1 MKEHPIPFHKASFLG
16 KAPKKLSGAGPAP
29 DLEDAFDVCPLL
41 KIAEG
46 REANNYCA
54 HALA

>member
-29 DLEDAFDVCPLL
+29 DLEDAFDVRPFFN
-41 KIAEG
+41 IIEG
-46 REANNYCA
+46 GKAKCTC
-54 HALA
+54 